1 MTRRTETV
9 IFHGGATLAF
19 TDYETE
25 QLRKALLKETR
36 HCAVTLGMKKTSVE
50 QLTKAVGIAKGSF
63 YKFYESK
70 EMLFFAVLENIHSE
84 LYGVADHA
92 LSEANGLPP
101 SERAAK
107 AVLAVCRRLSDT
119 GDMVFIENDAKLL
132 LQRLPEDIVIQSSK
146 QVADD
151 FHPRHCDCR
160 KTYEYDILNR
170 TFPLPAYRN
179 TAYFLY
185 GTLNI
190 EAMRRA
196 CQAFLGEHDFA
207 SFCAAGAQVQTTVRK
222 IYSLEVECRP
232 LTEAGTPVPPA
243 SGEAVNAADGKHG
256 EQVQQAQSASGE
268 MLNAAAG
275 ESDEQVQQAQPESG
289 ETAIPAAGGANAGS
303 ADQLLTIRVKGNGFL
318 YNMVRIIAGTL
329 VEVGRGH
336 IKPEEVAG
344 IIAAKDRAKAGP
356 TAPARGLRLVEIEYR
371 NNL

>member
-1 MTRRTETV
+1 MIIRWNRIEAMNQKMTTQTKMTRRILLRVAYDGTNY
-9 IFHGGATLAF
+9 HGWQLQPNAATIEGELNRALCALTGEEIVVTGASR
-19 TDYETE
+19 TD
-25 QLRKALLKETR
+25 A
-36 HCAVTLGMKKTSVE
+36 
-50 QLTKAVGIAKGSF
+50 
-63 YKFYESK
+63 
-70 EMLFFAVLENIHSE
+70 
-84 LYGVADHA
+84 GVHA
-92 LSEANGLPP
+92 LGNV
-101 SERAAK
+101 
-107 AVLAVCRRLSDT
+107 AVFDT
-119 GDMVFIENDAKLL
+119 TSRIPAEKFSYALN
-132 LQRLPEDIVIQSSK
+132 QRLPEDIVIQSSK

-243 SGEAVNAADGKHG
+243 SGEAVNAAGGKRG

-275 ESDEQVQQAQPESG
+275 KSDEQVQQAQPESG

-356 TAPARGLRLVEIEYR
+356 TAPARGLRLVEIEY
-371 NNL
+371 LQ

>member
-1 MTRRTETV
+1 MNQKMTTQTKMTRRILLQVAYDGTNY
-9 IFHGGATLAF
+9 HGWQLQPNAATIEGELNRALCALTGEEIVVTGASR
-19 TDYETE
+19 TD
-25 QLRKALLKETR
+25 A
-36 HCAVTLGMKKTSVE
+36 
-50 QLTKAVGIAKGSF
+50 
-63 YKFYESK
+63 
-70 EMLFFAVLENIHSE
+70 
-84 LYGVADHA
+84 GVHA
-92 LSEANGLPP
+92 LGNV
-101 SERAAK
+101 
-107 AVLAVCRRLSDT
+107 AVFDT
-119 GDMVFIENDAKLL
+119 TSRIPAEKFSYALN
-132 LQRLPEDIVIQSSK
+132 QRLPEDIVIQSSK

-289 ETAIPAAGGANAGS
+289 ETAIPAAGGVNAGS

>member
-1 MTRRTETV
+1 MIIRWNRIEAMNQKMTTQTKMTRRILLRVAYDGTNY
-9 IFHGGATLAF
+9 HGWQLQPNAATIEGELNRALCALTGEEIVVTGASRA
-19 TDYETE
+19 D
-25 QLRKALLKETR
+25 A
-36 HCAVTLGMKKTSVE
+36 
-50 QLTKAVGIAKGSF
+50 
-63 YKFYESK
+63 
-70 EMLFFAVLENIHSE
+70 
-84 LYGVADHA
+84 GVHA
-92 LSEANGLPP
+92 LGNV
-101 SERAAK
+101 
-107 AVLAVCRRLSDT
+107 AVFDT
-119 GDMVFIENDAKLL
+119 TSRIPAEKFSYALN
-132 LQRLPEDIVIQSSK
+132 QRLPEDIVIQSSK

-151 FHPRHCDCR
+151 FHPCHCDCR

-207 SFCAAGAQVQTTVRK
+207 SFCAAGAQVQTTVRT

-232 LTEAGTPVPPA
+232 LTEANV
-243 SGEAVNAADGKHG
+243 
-256 EQVQQAQSASGE
+256 
-268 MLNAAAG
+268 
-275 ESDEQVQQAQPESG
+275 
-289 ETAIPAAGGANAGS
+289 GS

-371 NNL
+371 KNQ

>member
-1 MTRRTETV
+1 MNQKMTTQTKMTRRILLRVAYDGTNY
-9 IFHGGATLAF
+9 HGWQLQPNAATIEGELNRALCALTGEEIVVTGASR
-19 TDYETE
+19 TD
-25 QLRKALLKETR
+25 A
-36 HCAVTLGMKKTSVE
+36 
-50 QLTKAVGIAKGSF
+50 
-63 YKFYESK
+63 
-70 EMLFFAVLENIHSE
+70 
-84 LYGVADHA
+84 GVHA
-92 LSEANGLPP
+92 LGNV
-101 SERAAK
+101 
-107 AVLAVCRRLSDT
+107 AVFDT
-119 GDMVFIENDAKLL
+119 TSRIPAEKFSYALN
-132 LQRLPEDIVIQSSK
+132 QRLPEDIVIQSSK

-190 EAMRRA
+190 EAMRKA

-207 SFCAAGAQVQTTVRK
+207 SFCAAGAQVQTTVRT

-243 SGEAVNAADGKHG
+243 SGEAVNAAVGKSG

-275 ESDEQVQQAQPESG
+275 KSDEQVQQAQPESG

-356 TAPARGLRLVEIEYR
+356 TAPARGLRLVEIEY
-371 NNL
+371 LQ

>member
-1 MTRRTETV
+1 MIIRWNRIEAMNQKMTTQTNMTRRILLRVAYDGTNY
-9 IFHGGATLAF
+9 HGWQLQPNAATIEGELNRALCVLTGEKIVVTGASR
-19 TDYETE
+19 TD
-25 QLRKALLKETR
+25 A
-36 HCAVTLGMKKTSVE
+36 
-50 QLTKAVGIAKGSF
+50 
-63 YKFYESK
+63 
-70 EMLFFAVLENIHSE
+70 
-84 LYGVADHA
+84 GVHA
-92 LSEANGLPP
+92 LGNV
-101 SERAAK
+101 
-107 AVLAVCRRLSDT
+107 AVFDT
-119 GDMVFIENDAKLL
+119 TSRIPAEKFSYALN
-132 LQRLPEDIVIQSSK
+132 QRLPEDIVIQSSK

-190 EAMRRA
+190 EAMRLA

-207 SFCAAGAQVQTTVRK
+207 SFCAAGAQVQTTVRT
-222 IYSLEVECRP
+222 IYSLTVECRP
-232 LTEAGTPVPPA
+232 LTEAGTPVSPA

-289 ETAIPAAGGANAGS
+289 ETAIPAAGGTNAGS

>member
-1 MTRRTETV
+1 MNQKMTTQTKMTRRILLRVAYDGTNY
-9 IFHGGATLAF
+9 HGWQLQPNAATIEGELNRALCALTGEEIVVTGASR
-19 TDYETE
+19 TD
-25 QLRKALLKETR
+25 A
-36 HCAVTLGMKKTSVE
+36 
-50 QLTKAVGIAKGSF
+50 
-63 YKFYESK
+63 
-70 EMLFFAVLENIHSE
+70 
-84 LYGVADHA
+84 GVHA
-92 LSEANGLPP
+92 LGNV
-101 SERAAK
+101 
-107 AVLAVCRRLSDT
+107 AVFDT
-119 GDMVFIENDAKLL
+119 TSRIPAEKFSYALN
-132 LQRLPEDIVIQSSK
+132 QRLPEDIVIQSSK

-243 SGEAVNAADGKHG
+243 SGEAANAADGKHG

-289 ETAIPAAGGANAGS
+289 ETAIPAAGGANTGS

>member
-1 MTRRTETV
+1 MNQKMTTQTKMTRRILLRVAYDGTNY
-9 IFHGGATLAF
+9 HGWQLQPNAATIEGELNRALCALTGEEIVVTGASR
-19 TDYETE
+19 TD
-25 QLRKALLKETR
+25 A
-36 HCAVTLGMKKTSVE
+36 
-50 QLTKAVGIAKGSF
+50 
-63 YKFYESK
+63 
-70 EMLFFAVLENIHSE
+70 
-84 LYGVADHA
+84 GVHA
-92 LSEANGLPP
+92 LGNV
-101 SERAAK
+101 
-107 AVLAVCRRLSDT
+107 AVFDT
-119 GDMVFIENDAKLL
+119 TSRIPAEKFSYALN
-132 LQRLPEDIVIQSSK
+132 QRLPEDIVIQSSK

-151 FHPRHCDCR
+151 FHPRYCDCR

-207 SFCAAGAQVQTTVRK
+207 SFCAAGAQVQTTVRT

>member
-1 MTRRTETV
+1 MNQKMTTQTKMTRRILLRVAYDGTNY
-9 IFHGGATLAF
+9 HGWQLQPNAATIEGELNRALCALTGEEIVVTGASR
-19 TDYETE
+19 TD
-25 QLRKALLKETR
+25 A
-36 HCAVTLGMKKTSVE
+36 
-50 QLTKAVGIAKGSF
+50 
-63 YKFYESK
+63 
-70 EMLFFAVLENIHSE
+70 
-84 LYGVADHA
+84 GVHA
-92 LSEANGLPP
+92 LGNV
-101 SERAAK
+101 
-107 AVLAVCRRLSDT
+107 AVFDT
-119 GDMVFIENDAKLL
+119 TSRIPAEKFSYALN
-132 LQRLPEDIVIQSSK
+132 QRLPEDIVIQSSK

-207 SFCAAGAQVQTTVRK
+207 SFCAAGAQVQTTVRT

-243 SGEAVNAADGKHG
+243 SGEAVNAAGGKRG

-275 ESDEQVQQAQPESG
+275 KSDEQVQQAQPESG

-356 TAPARGLRLVEIEYR
+356 TAPARGLRLVEIEY
-371 NNL
+371 LQ

>member
-1 MTRRTETV
+1 MNQKMTTQTKMTRRILLRVAYDGTNY
-9 IFHGGATLAF
+9 HGWQLQPNAATIEGELNRALCVLTGEEIVVTGASRTDAGVHAF
-19 TDYETE
+19 GNVAVFDTTSRIPAEKFSY
-25 QLRKALLKETR
+25 AL
-36 HCAVTLGMKKTSVE
+36 
-50 QLTKAVGIAKGSF
+50 
-63 YKFYESK
+63 
-70 EMLFFAVLENIHSE
+70 N
-84 LYGVADHA
+84 
-92 LSEANGLPP
+92 
-101 SERAAK
+101 
-107 AVLAVCRRLSDT
+107 
-119 GDMVFIENDAKLL
+119 
-132 LQRLPEDIVIQSSK
+132 QRLPEDIVIQSSK

-275 ESDEQVQQAQPESG
+275 ESDEQVKQAQPESG
-289 ETAIPAAGGANAGS
+289 ETAIPAAGGVNAGS

-356 TAPARGLRLVEIEYR
+356 TAPARGLRLVEIEY
-371 NNL
+371 LQ

>member
-1 MTRRTETV
+1 MIIRWNRIEAMNQKMTTQTKMTRRILLRVAYDGTNY
-9 IFHGGATLAF
+9 HGWQLQPNAATIEGELNRALCVLTGEEIVVTGASR
-19 TDYETE
+19 TD
-25 QLRKALLKETR
+25 A
-36 HCAVTLGMKKTSVE
+36 
-50 QLTKAVGIAKGSF
+50 
-63 YKFYESK
+63 
-70 EMLFFAVLENIHSE
+70 
-84 LYGVADHA
+84 GVHA
-92 LSEANGLPP
+92 LGNV
-101 SERAAK
+101 
-107 AVLAVCRRLSDT
+107 AVFDT
-119 GDMVFIENDAKLL
+119 TSRIPAEKFSYALN
-132 LQRLPEDIVIQSSK
+132 QRLPEDIVIQSSK

-207 SFCAAGAQVQTTVRK
+207 SFCAAGAQVQTTVRT

-232 LTEAGTPVPPA
+232 LTEANV
-243 SGEAVNAADGKHG
+243 
-256 EQVQQAQSASGE
+256 
-268 MLNAAAG
+268 
-275 ESDEQVQQAQPESG
+275 
-289 ETAIPAAGGANAGS
+289 GS

-371 NNL
+371 KNQ

>member
-1 MTRRTETV
+1 MNQKMTTQTKMTRRILLRVAYDGTNY
-9 IFHGGATLAF
+9 HGWQLQPNAATIEGELNRALCALTGEEIVVTGASR
-19 TDYETE
+19 TD
-25 QLRKALLKETR
+25 A
-36 HCAVTLGMKKTSVE
+36 
-50 QLTKAVGIAKGSF
+50 
-63 YKFYESK
+63 
-70 EMLFFAVLENIHSE
+70 
-84 LYGVADHA
+84 GVHA
-92 LSEANGLPP
+92 LGNV
-101 SERAAK
+101 
-107 AVLAVCRRLSDT
+107 AVFDT
-119 GDMVFIENDAKLL
+119 TSRIPAEKFSYALN
-132 LQRLPEDIVIQSSK
+132 QRLPEDIVIQSSK

-207 SFCAAGAQVQTTVRK
+207 SFCAAGAQVQTTVRT

-275 ESDEQVQQAQPESG
+275 ESGEQVQQAQSESG
-289 ETAIPAAGGANAGS
+289 ETAIPAAGGTNAGS

-371 NNL
+371 KNQ

>member
-1 MTRRTETV
+1 MNQKMTTQTKMTRRILLRVAYDGTNY
-9 IFHGGATLAF
+9 HGWQLQPNAATIEGELNRALCALTGEEIVVTGASR
-19 TDYETE
+19 TD
-25 QLRKALLKETR
+25 A
-36 HCAVTLGMKKTSVE
+36 
-50 QLTKAVGIAKGSF
+50 
-63 YKFYESK
+63 
-70 EMLFFAVLENIHSE
+70 
-84 LYGVADHA
+84 GVHA
-92 LSEANGLPP
+92 LGNV
-101 SERAAK
+101 
-107 AVLAVCRRLSDT
+107 AVFDT
-119 GDMVFIENDAKLL
+119 TSRIPAEKFSYALN
-132 LQRLPEDIVIQSSK
+132 QRLPEDIVIQSSK

-190 EAMRRA
+190 EAMRQA

-207 SFCAAGAQVQTTVRK
+207 SFCAAGAQVQTTVRT

-275 ESDEQVQQAQPESG
+275 ESGEQVQQAQSASG

-344 IIAAKDRAKAGP
+344 IIAAKDRANAGP

>member
-1 MTRRTETV
+1 MIIRWNRIEAMNQKMTTQTKMTRRILLRVAYDGTNY
-9 IFHGGATLAF
+9 HGWQLQPNAATIEGELNRALCALTGEEIVVTGASR
-19 TDYETE
+19 TD
-25 QLRKALLKETR
+25 A
-36 HCAVTLGMKKTSVE
+36 
-50 QLTKAVGIAKGSF
+50 
-63 YKFYESK
+63 
-70 EMLFFAVLENIHSE
+70 
-84 LYGVADHA
+84 GVHA
-92 LSEANGLPP
+92 LGNV
-101 SERAAK
+101 
-107 AVLAVCRRLSDT
+107 AVFDT
-119 GDMVFIENDAKLL
+119 TSRIPAEKFSYALN
-132 LQRLPEDIVIQSSK
+132 QRLPEDIVIQSSK

-289 ETAIPAAGGANAGS
+289 ETAIPAAGGVNAGS
-303 ADQLLTIRVKGNGFL
+303 ANQLLTIRVKGNGFL

-356 TAPARGLRLVEIEYR
+356 TAPARGLRLVEIEY
-371 NNL
+371 LQ

>member
-1 MTRRTETV
+1 MIIRWNRIEAMNQKMTTQTKMTRRILLRVAYDGTNY
-9 IFHGGATLAF
+9 HGWQLQPNAATIEGELNRALCVLTGEEIVVTGASR
-19 TDYETE
+19 TD
-25 QLRKALLKETR
+25 A
-36 HCAVTLGMKKTSVE
+36 
-50 QLTKAVGIAKGSF
+50 
-63 YKFYESK
+63 
-70 EMLFFAVLENIHSE
+70 
-84 LYGVADHA
+84 GVHA
-92 LSEANGLPP
+92 LGNV
-101 SERAAK
+101 
-107 AVLAVCRRLSDT
+107 AVFDT
-119 GDMVFIENDAKLL
+119 TSRIPAEKFSYALN
-132 LQRLPEDIVIQSSK
+132 QRLPEDIVIQSSK

-275 ESDEQVQQAQPESG
+275 ESDEQVKQAQPESG
-289 ETAIPAAGGANAGS
+289 ETAIPAAGGVNAGS

-356 TAPARGLRLVEIEYR
+356 TAPARGLRLVEIEY
-371 NNL
+371 LQ

>member
-1 MTRRTETV
+1 MNQKMTTQTRMTRRILLRVAYDGTNY
-9 IFHGGATLAF
+9 HGWQLQPNAATIEGELNRALCALTGEEIVVTGASR
-19 TDYETE
+19 TD
-25 QLRKALLKETR
+25 A
-36 HCAVTLGMKKTSVE
+36 
-50 QLTKAVGIAKGSF
+50 
-63 YKFYESK
+63 
-70 EMLFFAVLENIHSE
+70 
-84 LYGVADHA
+84 GVHA
-92 LSEANGLPP
+92 LGNV
-101 SERAAK
+101 
-107 AVLAVCRRLSDT
+107 AVFDT
-119 GDMVFIENDAKLL
+119 TSRIPAEKFSYALN
-132 LQRLPEDIVIQSSK
+132 QRLPEDIVIQSSK

-207 SFCAAGAQVQTTVRK
+207 SFCAAGAQVQTTVRT
-222 IYSLEVECRP
+222 IYSLTVECRP
-232 LTEAGTPVPPA
+232 LTEAGTPVSPA

-256 EQVQQAQSASGE
+256 
-268 MLNAAAG
+268 
-275 ESDEQVQQAQPESG
+275 EQVQQAQPESG

-356 TAPARGLRLVEIEYR
+356 TAPARGLRLVEIEY
-371 NNL
+371 LQ

>member
-1 MTRRTETV
+1 MNQKMTTQTNMTRRILLRVAYDGTNY
-9 IFHGGATLAF
+9 HGWQLQPNAATIEGELNRALCALTGEEIVVTGASR
-19 TDYETE
+19 TD
-25 QLRKALLKETR
+25 A
-36 HCAVTLGMKKTSVE
+36 
-50 QLTKAVGIAKGSF
+50 
-63 YKFYESK
+63 
-70 EMLFFAVLENIHSE
+70 
-84 LYGVADHA
+84 GVHA
-92 LSEANGLPP
+92 LGNV
-101 SERAAK
+101 
-107 AVLAVCRRLSDT
+107 AVFDT
-119 GDMVFIENDAKLL
+119 TSRIPAEKFSYALN
-132 LQRLPEDIVIQSSK
+132 QRMPEDIVIQSSK

-356 TAPARGLRLVEIEYR
+356 TAPARGLRLVEIEY
-371 NNL
+371 LQ

>member
-1 MTRRTETV
+1 MNQKMTTQTKMTRRILLRVAYDGTNY
-9 IFHGGATLAF
+9 HGWQLQPNAATIEGELNRALCALTGEEIVVTGASR
-19 TDYETE
+19 TD
-25 QLRKALLKETR
+25 A
-36 HCAVTLGMKKTSVE
+36 
-50 QLTKAVGIAKGSF
+50 
-63 YKFYESK
+63 
-70 EMLFFAVLENIHSE
+70 
-84 LYGVADHA
+84 GVHA
-92 LSEANGLPP
+92 LGNV
-101 SERAAK
+101 
-107 AVLAVCRRLSDT
+107 AVFDT
-119 GDMVFIENDAKLL
+119 TSRIPAEKFSYALN
-132 LQRLPEDIVIQSSK
+132 QRLPEDIVIQSSK

-207 SFCAAGAQVQTTVRK
+207 SFCTAGAQVQTTVRT

-232 LTEAGTPVPPA
+232 LTE
-243 SGEAVNAADGKHG
+243 
-256 EQVQQAQSASGE
+256 
-268 MLNAAAG
+268 
-275 ESDEQVQQAQPESG
+275 
-289 ETAIPAAGGANAGS
+289 ANAGS

-356 TAPARGLRLVEIEYR
+356 TAPARGLRLVEIEY
-371 NNL
+371 LQ

>member
-1 MTRRTETV
+1 MNQKMTTQTKMTRRILLRVAYDGTNY
-9 IFHGGATLAF
+9 HGWQLQPNAATIEGELNRALCALTGEEIVVTGASR
-19 TDYETE
+19 TD
-25 QLRKALLKETR
+25 A
-36 HCAVTLGMKKTSVE
+36 
-50 QLTKAVGIAKGSF
+50 
-63 YKFYESK
+63 
-70 EMLFFAVLENIHSE
+70 
-84 LYGVADHA
+84 GVHA
-92 LSEANGLPP
+92 LGNV
-101 SERAAK
+101 
-107 AVLAVCRRLSDT
+107 AVFDT
-119 GDMVFIENDAKLL
+119 TSRIPAEKFSYALN
-132 LQRLPEDIVIQSSK
+132 QRLPEDIVIQSSK

-207 SFCAAGAQVQTTVRK
+207 SFCAAGAQVQTTVRT

-243 SGEAVNAADGKHG
+243 SGEAVNAAAEKSG
-256 EQVQQAQSASGE
+256 EQVQQAQPASGE
-268 MLNAAAG
+268 AA
-275 ESDEQVQQAQPESG
+275 
-289 ETAIPAAGGANAGS
+289 IRAAGGTNAGS

-356 TAPARGLRLVEIEYR
+356 TAPARGLRLVEIEY
-371 NNL
+371 LQ

>member
-1 MTRRTETV
+1 MNQKMTTQTKMTRRILLRVAYDGTNY
-9 IFHGGATLAF
+9 HGWQLQPNAATIEGELNRALCALTGEEIVVTGASR
-19 TDYETE
+19 TD
-25 QLRKALLKETR
+25 A
-36 HCAVTLGMKKTSVE
+36 
-50 QLTKAVGIAKGSF
+50 
-63 YKFYESK
+63 
-70 EMLFFAVLENIHSE
+70 
-84 LYGVADHA
+84 GVHA
-92 LSEANGLPP
+92 LGNV
-101 SERAAK
+101 
-107 AVLAVCRRLSDT
+107 AVFDT
-119 GDMVFIENDAKLL
+119 TSRIPAEKFSYALN
-132 LQRLPEDIVIQSSK
+132 QRLPEDIVIQSSK

-207 SFCAAGAQVQTTVRK
+207 SFCAAGAQVQTTVRT

-232 LTEAGTPVPPA
+232 LTEANV
-243 SGEAVNAADGKHG
+243 
-256 EQVQQAQSASGE
+256 
-268 MLNAAAG
+268 
-275 ESDEQVQQAQPESG
+275 
-289 ETAIPAAGGANAGS
+289 GS

-371 NNL
+371 KISDKYRESCILYL

>member
-1 MTRRTETV
+1 MIIRWNRIEAMNQKMTTQTKMTRRILLRVAYDGTNY
-9 IFHGGATLAF
+9 HGWQLQPNAATIEGELNRALCALTGEEIVVTGASR
-19 TDYETE
+19 TD
-25 QLRKALLKETR
+25 A
-36 HCAVTLGMKKTSVE
+36 
-50 QLTKAVGIAKGSF
+50 
-63 YKFYESK
+63 
-70 EMLFFAVLENIHSE
+70 
-84 LYGVADHA
+84 GVHA
-92 LSEANGLPP
+92 LGNV
-101 SERAAK
+101 
-107 AVLAVCRRLSDT
+107 AVFDT
-119 GDMVFIENDAKLL
+119 TSRIPAEKFSYALN
-132 LQRLPEDIVIQSSK
+132 QRLPEDIVIQSSK

-170 TFPLPAYRN
+170 TFPLPVYRN

-243 SGEAVNAADGKHG
+243 SGEAVNAADGKRG

-275 ESDEQVQQAQPESG
+275 KSDEQVQQVQSASG

-303 ADQLLTIRVKGNGFL
+303 ANQLLTIRVKGNGFL

-356 TAPARGLRLVEIEYR
+356 TAPARGLRLVEIEY
-371 NNL
+371 LQ